1 MRDTVLKSMGVIEMS
16 HNDMQKTEGGIFLLI
31 GIAVGMVAG
40 YYMTKTLDEAT
51 R

>member
-1 MRDTVLKSMGVIEMS
+1 MRDTVQKSMGVIEMT
-16 HNDMQKTEGGIFLLI
+16 HNDLQKTEGGIFLLI